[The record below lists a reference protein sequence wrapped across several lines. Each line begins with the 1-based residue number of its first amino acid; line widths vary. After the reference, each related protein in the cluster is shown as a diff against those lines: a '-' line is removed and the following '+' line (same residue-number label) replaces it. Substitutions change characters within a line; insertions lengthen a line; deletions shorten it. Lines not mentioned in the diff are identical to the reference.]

1 MEGGL
6 ASALFTTR
14 RRQEEL
20 LPLILATAFL
30 LSGVELL
37 WNNSEYLEVMSADV
51 AVIYSKENVAQTS
64 KTMHKF
70 LSKKI
75 CTHTHTQAGTR
86 IPDGEV
92 RHKSGHHLM
101 LEKQR
106 CNISKYS
113 SVWDE
118 RRIKIVYACVCAMI
132 YLRKS

>member
-51 AVIYSKENVAQTS
+51 AVIYSKENVDQTS

-70 LSKKI
+70 LNKKYV
-75 CTHTHTQAGTR
+75 HTH
-86 IPDGEV
+86 
-92 RHKSGHHLM
+92 
-101 LEKQR
+101 KQGQEFQMER
-106 CNISKYS
+106 SDISQG
-113 SVWDE
+113 
-118 RRIKIVYACVCAMI
+118 II
-132 YLRKS
+132 